1 MNDLGPDARALIDLA
16 RDGDAPSTE
25 DRRRVRRAVMAA
37 VSTGVGAGG
46 LTAAAGAKAAL
57 KSASVAGASAGAAGA
72 AGTVAAGTLGGS
84 VAKISAWLFVGGAL
98 GLGVAVPVIQSQTTP
113 APQAAATTVA
123 TQASPQ
129 AKPRASQR
137 QSAEAQALG
146 TATTAGE
153 VPARAAGAA
162 LHEPSAAPEA
172 YPQPTPHAGTFGAGL
187 AAAPRGIATQARP
200 AAPRPHSV
208 APGGTPKDSLSAESA
223 LLAQAQ
229 RDLSAGDSTR
239 ALATLDA
246 HAKRFPGG
254 ALSPERD
261 AARVIALC
269 NAGAPEKAR
278 ELAAA
283 FLAAHP
289 SSPLAPR
296 VRAACVE

>member
-16 RDGDAPSTE
+16 RDGDAPSIE
-25 DRRRVRRAVMAA
+25 DRRRVRRAVLVA

-72 AGTVAAGTLGGS
+72 AETVAAGALGSG

-98 GLGVAVPVIQSQTTP
+98 GLGVAVPVIQSQSAQAPHAAGTTMP
-113 APQAAATTVA
+113 R
-123 TQASPQ
+123 QASPQ
-129 AKPRASQR
+129 APQP

-146 TATTAGE
+146 TKTTAGQAPE
-153 VPARAAGAA
+153 GAA
-162 LHEPSAAPEA
+162 VQEPSAAPKA
-172 YPQPTPHAGTFGAGL
+172 LVQRTPRASTSGGGH
-187 AAAPRGIATQARP
+187 AAAPQQRATQARP
-200 AAPRPHSV
+200 SAPNPHSV
-208 APGGTPKDSLSAESA
+208 ALGETPKDSLSAESA

-229 RDLSAGDSTR
+229 RDLASGDSTR

-269 NAGAPEKAR
+269 NAGAQEKAR
-278 ELAAA
+278 KLAAA

>member
-25 DRRRVRRAVMAA
+25 DRRRVRRAVLAA

-57 KSASVAGASAGAAGA
+57 KSASIAGASAGAAGA
-72 AGTVAAGTLGGS
+72 AETVAAGALGSG

-98 GLGVAVPVIQSQTTP
+98 GLGVAVPVIQSQSAQAPHAAGTTMP
-113 APQAAATTVA
+113 

-129 AKPRASQR
+129 ARPQAPQR

-146 TATTAGE
+146 TKTTTGQA
-153 VPARAAGAA
+153 PAGAA
-162 LHEPSAAPEA
+162 VQEPSAAPKA
-172 YPQPTPHAGTFGAGL
+172 LAQRTPRARTSGGGH
-187 AAAPRGIATQARP
+187 AAAPRERATQARP
-200 AAPRPHSV
+200 SAPNPHSV
-208 APGGTPKDSLSAESA
+208 ALGETPKDSLSAESA

-229 RDLSAGDSTR
+229 RDLASGDSTR

-269 NAGAPEKAR
+269 NAGAQEKAR
-278 ELAAA
+278 KLAAA